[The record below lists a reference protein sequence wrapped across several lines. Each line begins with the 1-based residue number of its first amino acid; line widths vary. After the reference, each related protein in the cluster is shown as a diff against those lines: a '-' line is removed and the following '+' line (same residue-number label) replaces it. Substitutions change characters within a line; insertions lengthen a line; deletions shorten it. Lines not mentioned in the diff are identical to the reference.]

1 MASRSPR
8 YFLLAAVAAADWCAT
23 LMPARRLGSSCSSL
37 LDTEEARPDM
47 AMDTGTDM
55 VELLLT
61 LGWCSSS
68 SEMC

>member
-23 LMPARRLGSSCSSL
+23 LATASRLGSSCSSL

>member
-23 LMPARRLGSSCSSL
+23 LATASRLGSSCSSL

-47 AMDTGTDM
+47 AMETGTAM
-55 VELLLT
+55 LALLLT
-61 LGWCSSS
+61 LGWCSGSR
-68 SEMC
+68 EMC